1 MLIFLKNLNANTK
14 QYQTQTLPHQKN
26 QLTPLKEL
34 LDLIALNVKMEGRIA
49 ILFQKRAAGKLPSR
63 KVKNTKRKEIGQGRR
78 RRQLSKKNSKIKRA

>member
-49 ILFQKRAAGKLPSR
+49 ILF
-63 KVKNTKRKEIGQGRR
+63 
-78 RRQLSKKNSKIKRA
+78 